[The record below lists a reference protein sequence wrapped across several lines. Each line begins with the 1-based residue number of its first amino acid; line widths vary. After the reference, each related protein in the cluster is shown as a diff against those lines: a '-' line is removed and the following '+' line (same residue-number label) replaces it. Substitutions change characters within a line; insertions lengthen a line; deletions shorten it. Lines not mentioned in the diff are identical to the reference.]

1 MVEAGNR
8 TNVHVK
14 TLIDEQGFGESPTRG
29 INSVV
34 ADFAQDLELD
44 TQQGATE
51 FHNCISKSNNGDFLR
66 YTEELDGR
74 AASGVSGVALRR
86 EVR

>member
-51 FHNCISKSNNGDFLR
+51 FHNCISNQTMAISFDTPRRL
-66 YTEELDGR
+66 T
-74 AASGVSGVALRR
+74 AAPPPGFQA
-86 EVR
+86 